1 MYQIK
6 TTTKLL
12 SLKILNLFYHEGD
25 YFQVRG
31 PHTTPQSPQG
41 KPVSMQAGASK
52 EGIAL
57 AAKYADA
64 VYSVSWDIKQA
75 RSYKKKL
82 SDAISKTQ
90 HPDRKI
96 KIFPGLVTYVGET
109 HEKALSKKQN
119 LIKNYPL
126 KML

>member
-1 MYQIK
+1 
-6 TTTKLL
+6 
-12 SLKILNLFYHEGD
+12 
-25 YFQVRG
+25 
-31 PHTTPQSPQG
+31 
-41 KPVSMQAGASK
+41 MQAGASK

-82 SDAISKTQ
+82 SDAISKTH

-109 HEKALSKKQN
+109 HEKHYQKAELDQKLPIEDALKQ
-119 LIKNYPL
+119 LSFCSTRLFGLGIR
-126 KML
+126 

>member
-1 MYQIK
+1 
-6 TTTKLL
+6 
-12 SLKILNLFYHEGD
+12 
-25 YFQVRG
+25 
-31 PHTTPQSPQG
+31 
-41 KPVSMQAGASK
+41 MQAGASK

-109 HEKALSKKQN
+109 HEKHYQKAELDQKLPIEDAFKATQFLFN
-119 LIKNYPL
+119 KIVQIGN
-126 KML
+126 

>member
-1 MYQIK
+1 
-6 TTTKLL
+6 
-12 SLKILNLFYHEGD
+12 
-25 YFQVRG
+25 
-31 PHTTPQSPQG
+31 
-41 KPVSMQAGASK
+41 MQAGASK

-82 SDAISKTQ
+82 SDAISKTH

-109 HEKALSKKQN
+109 HEKHYQKQN
-119 LIKNYPL
+119 SIKVTH
-126 KML
+126 